1 MTMAPKGRVDDEL
14 VNKLAAVLKTPQGEA
29 LVRWVMSQVEAV
41 R

>member
-1 MTMAPKGRVDDEL
+1 L
-14 VNKLAAVLKTPQGEA
+14 VSKLAAVLKTPAGED